1 MAQAEA
7 TIARNGIPIGRIADY
22 KRKTEISPLL
32 ANKDFEQKQGR
43 MKNHFFEKILIPF

>member
-32 ANKDFEQKQGR
+32 ANKDKGTLNR
-43 MKNHFFEKILIPF
+43 NKGV